1 MAGTCFNCF
10 KPLAGPGPCPHCGYD
25 AAADAGKYPFAL
37 RPGSILNGRYVLGR
51 VLGQGGFGIT
61 YIAHDDPTGRRVAI
75 KEYYPSGL
83 VGRSEDTVSVQ
94 LASTEQAEDYRFGL
108 EQFLAEAQTLA
119 QFMGLE
125 PIVRVYSAFEENGT
139 AYFVM
144 EYLEGKSLGGYL
156 KSLGRPLHE
165 QEANAL
171 LMPLMDA
178 LEIVHREGVVHRDIA
193 PDNIIVQP
201 DGSVKLFDFG
211 AARFSTGEKSRSLDV
226 VVKHGFAP
234 PEQYMRRGRRGSF
247 TDVYALA
254 ATYYYAVTGK
264 IPPDAV
270 DRMQED
276 SIRSP
281 LELGAELR
289 PETAEVLMQALAI
302 HYADRIQT
310 MAEFKQAL
318 EAAAKGRRIRRPA
331 AAAEGQTPAR
341 TGTSVSQPGISMAR
355 PGVSMSQPGTSV
367 SRPGVSA
374 AQSGT
379 SVSRP
384 GVSAARS
391 GAAPAAPQKTE
402 QKKKRRAWLPAA
414 AVLAAAVIAGVVFL
428 RPKVPAPGIVTET
441 ETPVETEAPADP
453 REQRYLDALAALEAR
468 DYSAAETAL
477 EELGDYADA
486 ASRLNEARYGLAGQS
501 LERGELSKAAE
512 SFEALGNYED
522 AAIRARTVRSSAA
535 YLRTAEKGSSVYF
548 GAYEQDVDLYNGAE
562 PIEWILLDRQ
572 GDRVLLLSRYGLEAV
587 VFNRNDT
594 NVYYSSSDGRS
605 WLNGDFLQTAF
616 SEQEQAA
623 ILATEVDNG
632 PGQTCNG
639 LTGGTNTTDK
649 VFFLRYAELQKYF
662 PDDGTRP
669 YEGEDYYKDLS
680 KTSNSGDFVHICA
693 SGAACAPTPYAVTR
707 GARHVD
713 ADNCDWWLRTP
724 GKSQNDVTCVNGFA
738 WVEDISYGADWDSIC
753 ARPALWLDLSAADA
767 FPAPETRRAE
777 QDYAAAEAL
786 EESGSARE
794 AALLLR
800 PLGGYRDAAERY
812 TRLAGSM
819 AYLRQTEKGDPFYFG
834 RYDQD
839 GRPVNG
845 VEPIE
850 WVVLERREDK
860 VFLISKYVLA
870 EMAMSAQFDQV
881 GWEESDVRS
890 WLNGTFWQEAFT
902 EEEQAAVLT
911 TEVDNSH
918 SSGYSGFSAGG
929 RAATQDKLF
938 LLSYQEAKKYFAAPG
953 EDGEKAVNGS
963 SSSNGYTSHDIL
975 KLRGLYCESSLKL
988 GNNIDGPFA
997 FWWLRSPG
1005 QWDTTPAH
1013 GAVGCFIGVYS
1024 TSYSYTG
1031 KAETEQQTNGGYGV
1045 RPALWL
1051 DLNAELTDRS
1061 AEQEAAYAAAAA
1073 LEESGR
1079 LREAAEAFGEL
1090 GGYRDAADR
1099 RIALMARADYLRQ
1112 AETGESVFFGRC
1124 SQDRIAE
1131 NGPEP
1136 IEWTVLD
1143 RQDDKVL
1150 LLSRYILKNMA
1161 MTDDPEAGDRKDQ
1174 IGWEESAVRAWLNGD
1189 FWQTGFTDAEKRA
1202 VLLSRVD
1209 NSLAS
1214 GFTGAMSYGGE
1225 DLTFLGLDGPA
1236 TEDHIFLLSY
1246 QELKQYF
1253 SNPGADGEEQARS
1266 WNSRYSDSPTE
1277 YSAALWAAGDSFCEA
1292 TPEAEQG
1299 GTYGQQHNTWW
1310 WLRTPGRWDFSDMAC
1325 FLRVHNSSYL
1335 SADNRLSGSAQV
1347 NTTDQTEAYSGGV
1360 RPAIWLDLSA
1370 LQG

>member
-341 TGTSVSQPGISMAR
+341 TGTSVSQPGISMSR
-355 PGVSMSQPGTSV
+355 PGVSAAQPGISM

-428 RPKVPAPGIVTET
+428 RPKVPAPGSVPET

-548 GAYEQDVDLYNGAE
+548 GAYEQDADLYNGAE

-587 VFNRNDT
+587 VFNRNDS

-616 SEQEQAA
+616 SEQ
-623 ILATEVDNG
+623 
-632 PGQTCNG
+632 
-639 LTGGTNTTDK
+639 
-649 VFFLRYAELQKYF
+649 
-662 PDDGTRP
+662 
-669 YEGEDYYKDLS
+669 
-680 KTSNSGDFVHICA
+680 
-693 SGAACAPTPYAVTR
+693 
-707 GARHVD
+707 
-713 ADNCDWWLRTP
+713 
-724 GKSQNDVTCVNGFA
+724 
-738 WVEDISYGADWDSIC
+738 
-753 ARPALWLDLSAADA
+753 
-767 FPAPETRRAE
+767 
-777 QDYAAAEAL
+777 
-786 EESGSARE
+786 
-794 AALLLR
+794 
-800 PLGGYRDAAERY
+800 
-812 TRLAGSM
+812 
-819 AYLRQTEKGDPFYFG
+819 
-834 RYDQD
+834 
-839 GRPVNG
+839 
-845 VEPIE
+845 
-850 WVVLERREDK
+850 
-860 VFLISKYVLA
+860 
-870 EMAMSAQFDQV
+870 
-881 GWEESDVRS
+881 
-890 WLNGTFWQEAFT
+890 
-902 EEEQAAVLT
+902 EQAAVLT

-953 EDGEKAVNGS
+953 EDGEKTVNGS

-975 KLRGLYCESSLKL
+975 ELRGLYCESSLKL

-1013 GAVGCFIGVYS
+1013 GAVGCFISVYS
-1024 TSYSYTG
+1024 TSYRYTG

-1143 RQDDKVL
+1143 RQDDRIL

-1225 DLTFLGLDGPA
+1225 DLTFLGLDGPV

-1266 WNSRYSDSPTE
+1266 RNSRYSDSPTE
-1277 YSAALWAAGDSFCEA
+1277 YSAALWAAGDCFCEA

-1299 GTYGQQHNTWW
+1299 GAYGQQRNTWW
-1310 WLRTPGRWDFSDMAC
+1310 WLRTPGRWDFSDIAC